1 MLGWKDVDTCKIT
14 LEGKIQAQKCIAV
27 YTKVKKKNCEVIIKE
42 ISGSVKHILSNDS
55 WNY

>member
-27 YTKVKKKNCEVIIKE
+27 YTKVKKKLWNDYK
-42 ISGSVKHILSNDS
+42 GNFMLSKTHTV
-55 WNY
+55 